1 MASWLGD
8 AIITSVTVS
17 SVSAPVED
25 RGYWSATFNLVL
37 TAQGPSGTRTRP
49 SSGVLILEAGG
60 WRFFSGTA
68 PH

>member
-1 MASWLGD
+1 M
-8 AIITSVTVS
+8 TVS